1 MELLFGSQVRSGGR
15 RVGYLA
21 GVEGDKA
28 SRRVTKIVFSQDGK
42 LGSHAQMQSLDA
54 VRVERGTVVLGGAP
68 AGSSPSAAAE
78 PILLSRSVRV
88 VRQGKHAGHVTGVV
102 VGELGA
108 MEAAVGRQRWWTG
121 RYRLPGADIDLSH
134 PGEIRAGSVSSRAA

>member
-1 MELLFGSQVRSGGR
+1 MELLFGSHVRSGGR
-15 RVGYLA
+15 RIGYLA
-21 GVEGDKA
+21 GVEVDAA

-42 LGSHAQMQSLDA
+42 LGSQAHTQSLDA
-54 VRVERGTVVLGGAP
+54 VRVERGTIILGDSRAT
-68 AGSSPSAAAE
+68 SSPSATAE

-88 VRQGKHAGHVTGVV
+88 VRQGKAAGHLSGVV

-108 MEAAVGRQRWWTG
+108 LEAAVGRQHWWSG
-121 RYRLPGADIDLSH
+121 RYRLPAADIDLSH